1 MKFNVYNIIINIII
15 IFFEHILIIF
25 FAKKILIII
34 INKNKNIFKLRYLK
48 MSSNN
53 NNNNNNNSKNSQILQ
68 NLFKSTF
75 ESYKN
80 NLSKKEKNY
89 QIIKNFSQNI
99 NIDSYEKLNEL
110 CIYLTNPCEK
120 FNIKI
125 MDKLTDALNVIYQN
139 DLIPEKILQEMSDRF
154 LKNVLKYFQSNPED
168 HSIEIKILNTIKQMY
183 FNKKIFLHNQ
193 NLKYVIKLHLKIY
206 LMMKL
211 NRSHQIYVPKIMG
224 SFIEFIIKNVEPN
237 SNEKFKEFWLEES
250 KNNNN
255 INNIDPNSSNEN
267 KKKILEQIQLNMFK
281 FISKKYLDF
290 MIDLI
295 EIQNNNNNDIINKF
309 IKIIQNNNYQS
320 LKSEIENLNLEK
332 IDFYY
337 ELKSK
342 NYKMGKFGFCILC
355 RMPAN
360 FFSEKIFF
368 PFCEKNSQCEIE
380 MMKYLNNVLFRSDYL
395 NLLIYFSLTSS
406 LLSDDKNN
414 ETEVNVDFRKF
425 CLDAINE
432 MILKGSKNFINDPD
446 VIFIIKEFLKDSLL
460 KNTLTNDIDIYKL
473 SLQLFMS
480 IIINFRGN
488 LKEEIEIF
496 FMKILIAILE
506 SENFIYVFK
515 DAILEILLKCAD
527 DCSILVEIYV
537 NYDCDVNYHAVFSDL
552 INLLTKI
559 INGLYRTPK
568 FQNTFNKPLQENLLT
583 TKTLDFFNKFIHR
596 LNELVEKNMK
606 NYYLLTNNNNSNK
619 EIESVNANHDNFN
632 NTTEDNFIND
642 SNNNSNILSL
652 NNTNDEIKD
661 KITKSLKIKKLLE
674 RAIEVFNISNSSG
687 DCLKY
692 LKKEKMVFDED
703 TFNAIKNKY
712 IELLNN
718 EEINIYKN
726 AEVQNII
733 QKNPTVILDIDNNEN
748 TLNLNTNDDNNFSM
762 NIFETP
768 FIISI
773 NPLLYFFEKI
783 IDKNKITSIKYD
795 DYLSFEISRFIR
807 SNLKELKRDKVGD
820 YLCGS
825 KDIQKSSVT
834 YFINSF
840 NFKHLH
846 ILEALRVLFIELPLS
861 GEGQIIDRI
870 VSIFGNK
877 YYKENPTVLP
887 NPDVSYYLAF
897 SIIMLNTDLHRE
909 EVSNKYSK
917 EEYINRFL
925 SMIDANDKVDRK
937 YLEDIYNQV
946 LKDPL
951 VIPGQKLSVNNN
963 NKKKNELFKQERENI
978 MKQTVNKLE
987 NLSNTKK
994 NKKYIT
1000 NIDNDNI
1007 KHLIELS
1014 WSNFLYIFSQL
1025 LADTDNEK
1033 IIQNCIENI
1042 LTMARTCGILHL
1054 NTCTEAFIN
1063 TIINLTNLNEIREI
1077 GYKNI
1082 ESIKALI
1089 DFTIESGQYIR
1100 AGWVNILNII
1110 SKINYLQQT
1119 ENEKIK
1125 EDIRKRPRL
1134 KNVEKEINITLN
1146 NKEIINKSIS
1156 EDSFNYIYGKTEFFD
1171 EEAILNFVES
1181 LCKISENELKSY
1193 EPPKLLSLYKLIEVA
1208 YYNMKRIQIEW
1219 TKIWKLIKDH
1229 FVNVITDKK
1238 NEIIWNT
1245 AFENLRQITC
1255 GLLEKRDITILN
1267 FQQEFFKPYQI
1278 IFKKTLDDP
1287 NRSELVLIHIN
1298 FIVGT
1303 FSKSIHTGWI
1313 IIFDILKMGLSKNN
1327 EKLNDNIKTILE
1339 NISKNFRFTEVD
1351 NDVFRGYVE
1360 CLCYIYLNKNMR
1372 EFAFN
1377 TIINLLSNFI
1387 KSIEDKEDNKERK
1400 KNIFLKNFFYG
1411 LDELIKKDGLSH
1423 MNLLFEII
1431 NNNENIFFN
1440 KNNNNDF
1447 NTIIYVYYMFFK
1459 PHLLSMIFYN
1469 DENENEENNNNNNN
1483 NNNEKDA
1490 YKNRINEESIL
1501 INSHLMNDINSDLTE
1516 IEGNNDLIK
1525 NRFCIENENKE
1536 EINRIIKVLKHISFE
1551 FKEENDTSL
1560 IEKKLFII
1568 NCLDEKNYEITFENF
1583 IEKFKKMFFNNNDN
1597 KKYNFFYE
1605 NILISMLKYCV
1616 YNKNG
1621 KVLKILIKFLNEN
1634 FSEKFYNSIHQQN
1647 INIVN
1652 LLENINF
1659 ENDNNNKCNIK
1670 NINDLIKFENEY
1682 SNFIKN
1688 FKYDIFNNNDKEK
1701 FNVISN
1707 IFCKILEIYLNNNN
1721 KINKKFINDFT
1732 NVLNNLQII
1741 REEIINKNNNII
1753 NEYEKENL
1761 IFNNMIKIF
1770 NDNNNNNNNIK
1781 NNENYINIIIFEIEK
1796 ILNLFLKV
1804 FDEKSLE
1811 NVFENLMDLTET
1823 DNNKLRTSSKN
1834 LIKLYIKYKLF
1845 VFKKYNDNNK

>member
-1 MKFNVYNIIINIII
+1 MS
-15 IFFEHILIIF
+15 
-25 FAKKILIII
+25 
-34 INKNKNIFKLRYLK
+34 
-48 MSSNN
+48 SSNN
-53 NNNNNNNSKNSQILQ
+53 NNNNNINNNNSKNSNSQQILQ

-89 QIIKNFSQNI
+89 QKIKNFSQKI

-110 CIYLTNPCEK
+110 CIYLINPCEK

-125 MDKLTDALNVIYQN
+125 MDKLTDALNIIYQN
-139 DLIPEKILQEMSDRF
+139 DLKIPEKILQEMSENF
-154 LKNVLKYFQSNPED
+154 LKILSIYFQNNPED
-168 HSIEIKILNTIKQMY
+168 HSIEIKILNTIKIMY

-211 NRSHQIYVPKIMG
+211 NRSHQIYIPKNIG
-224 SFIEFIIKNVEPN
+224 NFFDFILKNVKPN
-237 SNEKFKEFWLEES
+237 SNEKFKEFWNEES
-250 KNNNN
+250 KNN

-267 KKKILEQIQLNMFK
+267 KKKILDQIQLNMFK

-295 EIQNNNNNDIINKF
+295 EINNNNNEIINKY
-309 IKIIQNNNYQS
+309 IKIIQNNNYHL
-320 LKSEIENLNLEK
+320 LKSEIENLNLENENFVYEIKNKFYK
-332 IDFYY
+332 I
-337 ELKSK
+337 
-342 NYKMGKFGFCILC
+342 GKFGFCILC
-355 RMPAN
+355 RLPAN
-360 FFSEKIFF
+360 FFSENIFF
-368 PFCEKNSQCEIE
+368 PFCDKNCEYE
-380 MMKYLNNVLFRSDYL
+380 MIKYLENVLFRSDYL

-406 LLSDDKNN
+406 LLLENKNN
-414 ETEVNVDFRKF
+414 ENEVNVDFRKF
-425 CLDAINE
+425 CLESINE
-432 MILKGSKNFINDPD
+432 MILKGSKTFFNDPD

-473 SLQLFMS
+473 SLQLFMT

-496 FMKILIAILE
+496 FMKILITILE

-527 DCSILVEIYV
+527 ECSILVEIYV
-537 NYDCDVNYHAVFSDL
+537 NYDCDVNYHAVFSEL

-606 NYYLLTNNNNSNK
+606 NNYLMINNNNSNK
-619 EIESVNANHDNFN
+619 EIESVNNNNQENYN
-632 NTTEDNFIND
+632 NTIEDTNID
-642 SNNNSNILSL
+642 SNNISNLNNSNV
-652 NNTNDEIKD
+652 NDEIKD

-687 DCLKY
+687 DCLKH
-692 LKKEKMVFDED
+692 LKKAKMVFDEE

-726 AEVQNII
+726 SEIQTII

-748 TLNLNTNDDNNFSM
+748 ENNLNITNINSNDDNINFNI

-825 KDIQKSSVT
+825 KEIQKTSVT

-846 ILEALRVLFIELPLS
+846 ILEALRVLFVELPLS

-877 YYKENPTVLP
+877 YYKENPTILP

-925 SMIDANDKVDRK
+925 SMIDTNDKVDRK

-951 VIPGQKLSVNNN
+951 VIPGQKLSINN
-963 NKKKNELFKQERENI
+963 NKKKNDLFKQERENI

-987 NLSNTKK
+987 NLSNA

-1077 GYKNI
+1077 SYKNI

-1100 AGWVNILNII
+1100 AGWANILNII

-1146 NKEIINKSIS
+1146 NKEIINKNIS
-1156 EDSFNYIYGKTEFFD
+1156 EESFNYVYGKTEFFD

-1181 LCKISENELKSY
+1181 LCKISENELKSFD
-1193 EPPKLLSLYKLIEVA
+1193 PPKLLSLYKLIEVA
-1208 YYNMKRIQIEW
+1208 FYNMKRIQIEW
-1219 TKIWKLIKDH
+1219 TKIWKLIENH
-1229 FVNVITDKK
+1229 FVNVISMKK
-1238 NEIIWNT
+1238 NEIIWSN
-1245 AFENLRQITC
+1245 AFESLRQITC
-1255 GLLEKRDITILN
+1255 GLLEKRDLTILN
-1267 FQQEFFKPYQI
+1267 FQKEFFHPYQI
-1278 IFKKTLDDP
+1278 IFEKTLDDP
-1287 NRSELVLIHIN
+1287 NRSELVLLHIN
-1298 FIVGT
+1298 YIVGT
-1303 FSKSIHTGWI
+1303 FSKAIHTGWI
-1313 IIFDILKMGLSKNN
+1313 VIFNILKMGLNKNV
-1327 EKLNDNIKTILE
+1327 EKLNNNIKIILE

-1351 NDVFRGYVE
+1351 NVVFRGYVE
-1360 CLCYIYLNKNMR
+1360 CLCYMYLNKNMR
-1372 EFAFN
+1372 EFAFE

-1387 KSIEDKEDNKERK
+1387 KFIEDKEDNKERK

-1431 NNNENIFFN
+1431 NNNEELFFN
-1440 KNNNNDF
+1440 SKNNNNDF

-1459 PHLLSMIFYN
+1459 PHLLSLIFYNN
-1469 DENENEENNNNNNN
+1469 DENEEENITNNNNNININTNNNNNNN
-1483 NNNEKDA
+1483 DNNNNNNDNNDKNNV
-1490 YKNRINEESIL
+1490 YKKKINEESIL
-1501 INSHLMNDINSDLTE
+1501 INSHLMNDINKDLAE
-1516 IEGNNDLIK
+1516 IESNNDILK
-1525 NRFCIENENKE
+1525 SRFCLENENKE
-1536 EINRIIKVLKHISFE
+1536 DINRIIKVYKHISNE
-1551 FKEENDTSL
+1551 FKEENDVSL
-1560 IEKKLFII
+1560 IEGKLLII
-1568 NCLDEKNYEITFENF
+1568 NSLDEKNYEITFENF
-1583 IEKFKKMFFNNNDN
+1583 IEKFKKMFFNNNNN

-1605 NILISMLKYCV
+1605 NILISMFKYCV

-1621 KVLKILIKFLNEN
+1621 KVLKILIKFLNEK
-1634 FSEKFYNSIHQQN
+1634 FSDKFYNKIHEKN
-1647 INIVN
+1647 NNIVN
-1652 LLENINF
+1652 LLENFNF
-1659 ENDNNNKCNIK
+1659 ENNNNNKSSNIK
-1670 NINDLIKFENEY
+1670 NLNDLIKFGNDY

-1688 FKYDIFNNNDKEK
+1688 FNYDIFNNKEKEK

-1707 IFCKILEIYLNNNN
+1707 IFCKILEICLNKN
-1721 KINKKFINDFT
+1721 INKKFINDFT
-1732 NVLNNLQII
+1732 NMLNNLQII

-1753 NEYEKENL
+1753 NEYEKENV

-1770 NDNNNNNNNIK
+1770 NDDNNNINIK

-1796 ILNLFLKV
+1796 ILNLFLKI

-1845 VFKKYNDNNK
+1845 VFKKYNNNDK